1 MHKKKYIG
9 NSISSNIYNSIKNKN
24 FVVGFVGTVITIL
37 LSSIDQIVDGFR
49 LEELLGYGF
58 HHYMILNALTSNAMT
73 LVLPIVAA
81 LPFTASFLDDYKSGF
96 IKEYL
101 PRTNVAGYLGGKI
114 AGCVISGG
122 LVLVAGVFMAYIVA
136 ALMFTPME
144 AVASSLQEPLF
155 PEILGKLGLFFCAG
169 AFWALVGMLFAT
181 LTGSRYMAYASPFVV
196 YYVLII
202 LYERYFDKMYV
213 LYPKEW
219 IAPSAKWIYGNAGV
233 VIFLI
238 ELIILAAIGCGIA
251 MRRKI
256 RNI

>member
-1 MHKKKYIG
+1 MMKTIRVNLRQALG
-9 NSISSNIYNSIKNKN
+9 SRGFLVAS
-24 FVVGFVGTVITIL
+24 VGIALVL
-37 LSSIDQIVDGFR
+37 LMSSIEQIVAGFR
-49 LEELLGYGF
+49 AEGLLEYGF
-58 HHYMILNALTSNAMT
+58 HHYMILDALTSDAMT
-73 LVLPIVAA
+73 LVLPIAAA

-96 IKEYL
+96 INEYL
-101 PRTNVAGYLGGKI
+101 PRTNIAGYLSGKI
-114 AGCVISGG
+114 AGCILSGG
-122 LVLVAGVFMAYIVA
+122 LVLAAGVFMAYIVA

-144 AVASSLQEPLF
+144 AVAPTLQEPLF
-155 PEILGKLGLFFCAG
+155 PEILGRLGLFFCAG

-233 VIFLI
+233 VIFLV
-238 ELIILAAIGCGIA
+238 ELIVLAALGCMAA
-251 MRRKI
+251 MRKKI

>member
-1 MHKKKYIG
+1 MMKVLWT
-9 NSISSNIYNSIKNKN
+9 NIRQALGSRG
-24 FVVGFVGTVITIL
+24 FLVASVGIALVLL
-37 LSSIDQIVDGFR
+37 LSSIEQIVMGFR
-49 LEELLGYGF
+49 AEGLLEYGF
-58 HHYMILNALTSNAMT
+58 HHYMILNALTSDAMT
-73 LVLPIVAA
+73 LVLPIAAA

-101 PRTNVAGYLGGKI
+101 PRTNIAGYLGGKI
-114 AGCVISGG
+114 AGCVLSGG
-122 LVLVAGVFMAYIVA
+122 LVLAAGVFIAYIVA

-144 AVASSLQEPLF
+144 MVAPPLQEPLF
-155 PEILGKLGLFFCAG
+155 PEILGRLGLFFCAG
-169 AFWALVGMLFAT
+169 AFWALIGMLFAA

-202 LYERYFDKMYV
+202 LYERYFDQMYV

-233 VIFLI
+233 VIFLV
-238 ELIILAAIGCGIA
+238 ELIVLAAIGCGIA

>member
-1 MHKKKYIG
+1 MMKVIWT
-9 NSISSNIYNSIKNKN
+9 NIRQALGSRG
-24 FVVGFVGTVITIL
+24 FLVGSVGIALVLL
-37 LSSIDQIVDGFR
+37 LSSVEQIVMGFR
-49 LEELLGYGF
+49 SEDLLGYGF
-58 HHYMILNALTSNAMT
+58 HHYMILDALTSDAMT
-73 LVLPIVAA
+73 LVLPIAAA

-101 PRTNVAGYLGGKI
+101 PRTNVAGYLSGKI
-114 AGCVISGG
+114 TGCILSGG
-122 LVLVAGVFMAYIVA
+122 FVLAAGVFMAYIVA

-144 AVASSLQEPLF
+144 MVAPPLQEPLF
-155 PEILGKLGLFFCAG
+155 PEILGRLGLFFCAG
-169 AFWALVGMLFAT
+169 SFWALIGTLFAT

-219 IAPSAKWIYGNAGV
+219 IAPSGQWIYGNAGV
-233 VIFLI
+233 VIFLA
-238 ELIILAAIGCGIA
+238 ELIILAAIGCGMA

-256 RNI
+256 RSI

>member
-1 MHKKKYIG
+1 MRIIVV
-9 NSISSNIYNSIKNKN
+9 NMRQSISNKGFLIASIGI
-24 FVVGFVGTVITIL
+24 VLVLL
-37 LSSIDQIVDGFR
+37 LSVIEQIISGFR
-49 LEELLGYGF
+49 AEDLLGYGF
-58 HHYMILNALTSNAMT
+58 HHYMILDALTSDAMT
-73 LVLPIVAA
+73 LVLPIAAA
-81 LPFTASFLDDYKSGF
+81 LPFTAAFLDDYKSGF

-101 PRTNVAGYLGGKI
+101 PRTNIAGYLGGKI
-114 AGCVISGG
+114 VGCIISGG
-122 LVLVAGVFMAYIVA
+122 LVLAAGVFMAYIVA

-144 AVASSLQEPLF
+144 SVAPPMQEPLF
-155 PEILGKLGLFFCAG
+155 PEILGRLGLFFCAG
-169 AFWALVGMLFAT
+169 AFWALIGMLFAT

-233 VIFLI
+233 VIFLV

-251 MRRKI
+251 MRKKI

>member
-1 MHKKKYIG
+1 MIKTIRHSMKQSFINKGFLAGTIG
-9 NSISSNIYNSIKNKN
+9 L
-24 FVVGFVGTVITIL
+24 TIVL
-37 LSSIDQIVDGFR
+37 LMSALNEIIGGIR
-49 LEELLGYGF
+49 NEGLLEFAF
-58 HHYMILNALTSNAMT
+58 HHYIILNALTSDAMT
-73 LVLPIVAA
+73 LVLPIAAA

-101 PRTNVAGYLGGKI
+101 PRTNIAGYLGGKI
-114 AGCVISGG
+114 AGCILSGG
-122 LVLVAGVFMAYIVA
+122 LVLAAGVFMAYILVF
-136 ALMFTPME
+136 LMFTPME
-144 AVASSLQEPLF
+144 AVAPPLQEPLF
-155 PEILGKLGLFFCAG
+155 PEILGRLGLFFCAG
-169 AFWALVGMLFAT
+169 GFWALIGMLFAT

-233 VIFLI
+233 VIFLV

>member
-1 MHKKKYIG
+1 MFRTIRANIRQALSSRGFLLGAIG
-9 NSISSNIYNSIKNKN
+9 IS
-24 FVVGFVGTVITIL
+24 VIL
-37 LSSIDQIVDGFR
+37 LFSVVEQIVSGFR
-49 LEELLGYGF
+49 AEDLLGYGF
-58 HHYMILNALTSNAMT
+58 HHYMILDALTSDAMT
-73 LVLPIVAA
+73 LVLPIAAA
-81 LPFTASFLDDYKSGF
+81 LPFTAAFLDDYKSGF

-101 PRTNVAGYLGGKI
+101 PRTNIAGYLSGKI
-114 AGCVISGG
+114 AGCIISGG
-122 LVLVAGVFMAYIVA
+122 LVLAAGVFLAYIIA

-144 AVASSLQEPLF
+144 AVAPPMQEPLF
-155 PEILGKLGLFFCAG
+155 PEILGRLGLFFCAG
-169 AFWALVGMLFAT
+169 AFWALIGMLFAT

-219 IAPSAKWIYGNAGV
+219 IAPSAQWIYGNAGV
-233 VIFLI
+233 LIFLI

>member
-1 MHKKKYIG
+1 MIQTIKAHIKQALGGKGFLIG
-9 NSISSNIYNSIKNKN
+9 SISIAI
-24 FVVGFVGTVITIL
+24 VLL
-37 LSSIDQIVDGFR
+37 LSVIEQIISGFR
-49 LEELLGYGF
+49 AEDLLGYGF
-58 HHYMILNALTSNAMT
+58 HHYMILDALTSDAMT
-73 LVLPIVAA
+73 LVLPIAAA

-96 IKEYL
+96 IKGYL
-101 PRTNVAGYLGGKI
+101 PRTNIAGYLGGKI
-114 AGCVISGG
+114 AGCIISGG
-122 LVLVAGVFMAYIVA
+122 LVLAAGVFMAYIVA

-144 AVASSLQEPLF
+144 AVAPPLQEPLF
-155 PEILGKLGLFFCAG
+155 LEILGRLGLFFCAG
-169 AFWALVGMLFAT
+169 AFWALIGMLFAT

-219 IAPSAKWIYGNAGV
+219 VAPSAQWIYGNAGV
-233 VIFLI
+233 VIFLV